1 MASTSTSLH
10 NVSDEVLPSD
20 SPSGQSCHLADRD
33 IEPEKYSR
41 YLPRY
46 RFKIFK
52 SKGAVLV
59 LLWSFCILS
68 VLNFI
73 VSEEGNHNLLELLG
87 SHVDPLIVFVMC
99 TLVYPILGLIADV
112 RCGRYQMIKW
122 SLRMMWVLL
131 FLLCLSSVLFES
143 FHPTGFVKHTYIVRL
158 IIYVPIAISMGGFQ
172 ACVIQFG
179 IDQLVDASTGE
190 ITSFLRWY
198 SWVWFLS
205 GAIQALSQSCLC
217 FQYESIGYLLPPIF
231 MTLAVVSDCFFNHWL
246 IKEPSSDNPL
256 VLIYK
261 VLWYAVKHKYPHQRS
276 AFTYF
281 DDKPYS
287 RIDLGKGKYGGPF
300 TTEQVEDVKTFFRIL
315 SILVVGT
322 FFISM
327 FLSIYP
333 IYEKVYDHL
342 YNEHHASLDL
352 NVITCEYS
360 SLRNCFER
368 TAIHYTGHFF
378 LAVFLPLFEFFL
390 YPFFDRCFKFI
401 ILRKASVAMSVIVS
415 GLVMCTTI
423 EFVANYV
430 NHQSTN
436 QTSCPLNETEVYVIL
451 PVDYKWMALPFTM
464 NSLGQFL
471 LLTSIGEFLCA
482 QSPYSMKGFLFGSTY
497 GLSGFFA
504 IVGYLLLKPVKL
516 ISRKWLTNHYGC
528 LSWYLLIALAFLLAV
543 LLAFFFVFKCYK
555 KRLRD
560 DNVHNEQIFAI
571 NYYS

>member
-1 MASTSTSLH
+1 MASTSLH

-20 SPSGQSCHLADRD
+20 LPSEQCCHLTDED

-41 YLPRY
+41 YLPHY
-46 RFKIFK
+46 QLIIFK

-59 LLWSFCILS
+59 LLWSFCTLS

-73 VSEEGNHNLLELLG
+73 TSEESNYGLLELLG

-122 SLRMMWVLL
+122 SLRMMWALL
-131 FLLCLSSVLFES
+131 TLLCLSSVLFENLDT
-143 FHPTGFVKHTYIVRL
+143 HKHSSIVRL
-158 IIYVPIAISMGGFQ
+158 IMYVPIALSMGGFQ
-172 ACVIQFG
+172 ASIIQFG

-205 GAIQALSQSCLC
+205 GTIQALSQSCLC
-217 FQYESIGYLLPPIF
+217 FHYRSIGYLLPPIF
-231 MTLAVVSDCFFNHWL
+231 MTLAVVSECFFNHWL
-246 IKEPSSDNPL
+246 VKEPSSDNPL

-261 VLWYAVKHKYPHQRS
+261 VLQYAVKHKYPHQRS

-300 TTEQVEDVKTFFRIL
+300 TTEQVEDVKTFLRIL

-322 FFISM
+322 FFISL
-327 FLSIYP
+327 FLCIYP
-333 IYEKVYDHL
+333 IYMKVYNHL
-342 YNEHHASLDL
+342 FNDHHASLPID
-352 NVITCEYS
+352 VYEQT
-360 SLRNCFER
+360 SLRECFKR
-368 TAIHYTGHFF
+368 VAVHYTGHFS
-378 LAVFLPLFEFFL
+378 LVVFLPLLEFFI
-390 YPFFDRCFKFI
+390 YPFFNQCFKFI
-401 ILRKASVAMSVIVS
+401 ILRKASVAMIVITS
-415 GLVMCTTI
+415 GLVVCTTI
-423 EFVANYV
+423 EFVA

-436 QTSCPLNETEVYVIL
+436 QTSCPLNETEVPTIIL
-451 PVDYKWMALPFTM
+451 PLDYKWMTLPFTM
-464 NSLGQFL
+464 NSFGQFL

-482 QSPYSMKGFLFGSTY
+482 QSPYSMKSFLFGSTY
-497 GLSGFFA
+497 GLSGFFV

-516 ISRKWLTNHYGC
+516 ISKKWLANHYGC
-528 LSWYLLIALAFLLAV
+528 MSWYLLIALAFLLTV
-543 LLAFFFVFKCYK
+543 LFSFFFVFKCYK